1 MLKHLVHYLSSRSL
15 EKHRLNTQC
24 KIEEYEREAAASQA
38 RVQTQADAYKHEI
51 QKLARLREEQLKS
64 YVQLLNDHIEKTTQY
79 IAHLKELPEAM
90 FLCVDAWLRKNISE
104 QRLKLEQ
111 GKAQIIYSTISYVDE
126 LAAQLVKLSAKE
138 DRHAWQ
144 ALIADRPPRVMTP
157 EISRHTKAFLRE
169 AQADAKAYEKDLH
182 RIRSYKIQLRK
193 QQNELKKQIA
203 QLKADAT
210 KVRDQ
215 HRQVKQRM
223 QDIHR
228 ACITEFNGLQEVFE
242 HVYRYEQSESPLA
255 NHWISLMTEGGTLK
269 EINQVLSETRD
280 DFEQAKREKSDLY
293 DRNKH
298 LRGRIQW
305 AHDNKDYSTIEA
317 DKKSRA
323 LVVAAIPDAREQ
335 VDKLHVARQVFFTR
349 REEIKKLMSWINEF
363 HPSKTIEQVFNL
375 LMRDGDDIYWPA
387 IGLATKTLR
396 PSGGRTR

>member
-1 MLKHLVHYLSSRSL
+1 MLKHIVHYFTSRSL

-24 KIEEYEREAAASQA
+24 KIDEYEREAAASRA
-38 RVQTQADAYKHEI
+38 RVQAQADSYKHEI
-51 QKLARLREEQLKS
+51 QKLAQLREEQLKS

-90 FLCVDAWLRKNISE
+90 FLCVDAWLRKNISD

-111 GKAQIIYSTISYVDE
+111 GKAQIIYATVSYLDE
-126 LAAQLVKLSAKE
+126 LAAEMIKLSAQE
-138 DRHAWQ
+138 DRRTWQ
-144 ALIADRPPRVMTP
+144 ALIANRPPRVMTP
-157 EISRHTKAFLRE
+157 EISKHTKTFLKE
-169 AQADAKAYEKDLH
+169 AQADAKAYERDLQ

-193 QQNELKKQIA
+193 QQSELKKQITE
-203 QLKADAT
+203 LKTDAS
-210 KVRDQ
+210 KARDQ

-223 QDIHR
+223 QEIHR
-228 ACITEFNGLQEVFE
+228 ACLSEFNDLQEIFE
-242 HVYRYEQSESPLA
+242 HYYRYKESESPLA
-255 NHWISLMTEGGTLK
+255 NYWISLMTEGGTLK

-280 DFEQAKREKSDLY
+280 DFEQARREKSDLY
-293 DRNKH
+293 DRHKY

-305 AHDNKDYSTIEA
+305 AHDNNDYSTFEA
-317 DKKSRA
+317 DKTSRSLVIAA
-323 LVVAAIPDAREQ
+323 LPGAREQ
-335 VDKLHVARQVFFTR
+335 VDRLHVARQVFFTR

-363 HPSKTIEQVFNL
+363 HPSKTIEQVFTL